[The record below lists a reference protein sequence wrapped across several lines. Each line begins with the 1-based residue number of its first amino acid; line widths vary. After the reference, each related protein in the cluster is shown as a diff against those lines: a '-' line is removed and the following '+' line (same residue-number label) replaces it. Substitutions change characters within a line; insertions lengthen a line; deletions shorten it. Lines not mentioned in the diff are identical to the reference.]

1 MVALLKTK
9 PREQRHYPLG
19 PIHQYQPLRVFNENA
34 ADLRDNLSRPVP
46 WWVELAMAVGGLVLI
61 GLLAFAGTLKWW
73 MQ

>member
-1 MVALLKTK
+1 MVALLKK
-9 PREQRHYPLG
+9 QEREQRHYPVG
-19 PIHQYQPLRVFNENA
+19 PLEHDVPLKVFDEDA
-34 ADLRDNLSRPVP
+34 ADLRDNLKRPVP